1 MLKKQFAL
9 TTVLIAAVTASG
21 IHLLTAQEV
30 PRQGARATPQ
40 QINDV
45 LTSRPT
51 LTTARSVMN
60 TIRDLRS
67 LADDLDRAGQR
78 VESVRLTKIVD
89 EIVRHAESELGA
101 KTAQVASLN
110 EEIDELKRMIGQ

>member
-51 LTTARSVMN
+51 LTMTTARSVMN

-67 LADDLDRAGQR
+67 LAD
-78 VESVRLTKIVD
+78 VI
-89 EIVRHAESELGA
+89 
-101 KTAQVASLN
+101 LN
-110 EEIDELKRMIGQ
+110 FKNLIL